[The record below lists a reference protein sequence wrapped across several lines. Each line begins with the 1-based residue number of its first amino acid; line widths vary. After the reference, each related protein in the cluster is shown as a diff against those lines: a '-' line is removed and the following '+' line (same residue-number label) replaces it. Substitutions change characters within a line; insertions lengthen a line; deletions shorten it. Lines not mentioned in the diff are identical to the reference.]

1 MSSNSSCFLFQSR
14 IAAALALACGGAH
27 AQTLDVHYDGDQGSS
42 RFGACVGSGFD
53 LDKDG
58 CDDVVVGIPYED
70 ANGVSYAGTVRVMS
84 GKTHAL
90 LLEIKGTL
98 GSYSQFGATAAL
110 VGDVDGDGVC
120 DVVIGAPGYSSNAG
134 YVGAF
139 SGANGN
145 VLWYIVGGAGAQLG
159 ASVSA
164 AGDVDHDGHM
174 DVLAGAPGANTVYLY
189 GWNTGVLHSWNSTQ
203 SGAGFGTAICGN
215 ADVDGDGTMDV
226 IIGVPFYDSVVPF
239 RLNRG
244 RVDVYSGSTYAA
256 IFFEFGDGAG
266 DNLGMSVAALP
277 RWGSHGHAQVLAGAP
292 QAMSGAGL
300 VREYDWLGNPFADF
314 TNPYV
319 TGFGTVITGCGD
331 IDRDGFS
338 DFAVSSEPSPTSI
351 VEWFSGGFS
360 QLAFTFQP
368 DANAG
373 AFGYSLASGDVDGDG
388 ASDLVIGDAYH
399 TVNSISV
406 GGVDVFRAVPAS
418 TTDYGTGWPGEL
430 GVPTLTTVGK
440 PGLGFTFDIDV
451 SDSRSQATTAIFF
464 AGVNRA
470 NLQTSKGGTLLVA
483 PYFSLVF
490 PVPPAGSLWSLSFAP
505 DPALIGVQVDL
516 QVVEVDPLA
525 SKGLSFTAGLELLLG
540 IG

>member
-1 MSSNSSCFLFQSR
+1 MSPNSSRFSFQGR
-14 IAAALALACGGAH
+14 VAAALALACSGAR

-42 RFGACVGSGFD
+42 RFGWSVGSGFD
-53 LDKDG
+53 LDGDG
-58 CDDVVVGIPYED
+58 CDDVVIGIPYED
-70 ANGVSYAGTVRVMS
+70 ENGVTDAGTVRVMS

-98 GSYSQFGATAAL
+98 GTNSQFGAAVAL

-120 DVVIGAPGYSSNAG
+120 DVVIGAPGYSSGAG

-174 DVLAGAPGANTVYLY
+174 DVLAGAPGGNTVYLY

-203 SGAGFGTAICGN
+203 TGAGFGTAICGN

-226 IIGVPFYDSVVPF
+226 IIGVPYYDSVVPF

-244 RVDVYSGSTYAA
+244 RVDVYSGSSYAP
-256 IFFEFGDGAG
+256 IFFGFGDGAG
-266 DNLGMSVAALP
+266 DHLGLSVAALP
-277 RWGSHGHAQVLAGAP
+277 RWGSHGHAHVLAGAP

-300 VREYDWLGNPFADF
+300 VREYDELGNPFADF

-338 DFAVSSEPSPTSI
+338 DFAISSSPSPTSI

-373 AFGYSLASGDVDGDG
+373 AFGWSLASGDVDGDG

-399 TVNSISV
+399 MANSISV

-418 TTDYGTGWPGEL
+418 TTDYGTGWAGEL
-430 GVPTLTTVGK
+430 GVPTLTTTGK
-440 PGLGFTFDIDV
+440 PGLGFNFNIDL
-451 SDSRSQATTAIFF
+451 SDSRSQATLAILFV
-464 AGVNRA
+464 GVNRA
-470 NLQTSKGGTLLVA
+470 NIQTSKGGTLLVA
-483 PYFSLVF
+483 PYLSELLA
-490 PVPPAGSLWSLSFAP
+490 VPPAGVLWAISFPP

-516 QVVEVDPLA
+516 QAIEADPLA

>member
-1 MSSNSSCFLFQSR
+1 MSPNSSRLSFQSR
-14 IAAALALACGGAH
+14 IVAALALACSGAR

-42 RFGACVGSGFD
+42 RFGQCVGSGFD
-53 LDKDG
+53 LDGDG
-58 CDDVVVGIPYED
+58 CDDVVIGIPYED
-70 ANGVSYAGTVRVMS
+70 VNGVTDAGTVRVMS

-98 GSYSQFGATAAL
+98 GSNSQFGSAAAL

-134 YVGAF
+134 YVGAY

-145 VLWYIVGGAGAQLG
+145 LLWYVVGGTGAQLG

-174 DVLAGAPGANTVYLY
+174 DVLAGAPGGNTVYLY

-226 IIGVPFYDSVVPF
+226 IVGVPYYDSIVPF

-244 RVDVYSGSTYAA
+244 RVDVYSGSSYAS
-256 IFFEFGDGAG
+256 IFTEYGDGAG
-266 DNLGMSVAALP
+266 DHLGLSVAALAD
-277 RWGSHGHAQVLAGAP
+277 WGSHGRAHVLGGAP

-300 VREYDWLGNPFADF
+300 VREYDETGTPFADF

-319 TGFGTVITGCGD
+319 TGFGTVVTGCRD

-338 DFAVSSEPSPTSI
+338 DFAISSNPSPTSI

-373 AFGYSLASGDVDGDG
+373 AFGWSLASGDVDGDG

-399 TVNSISV
+399 MANSISV

-430 GVPTLTTVGK
+430 GVPTLTTTGK
-440 PGLGFTFDIDV
+440 PGLGFVFSVDL
-451 SDSRSQATTAIFF
+451 SDSRSQPTTAILFV
-464 AGVNRA
+464 GVSRA

-483 PYFSLVF
+483 PYLSTLLA
-490 PVPPAGSLWSLSFAP
+490 VPPSGISWTTSFPP

-516 QVVEVDPLA
+516 QAIESDPLA